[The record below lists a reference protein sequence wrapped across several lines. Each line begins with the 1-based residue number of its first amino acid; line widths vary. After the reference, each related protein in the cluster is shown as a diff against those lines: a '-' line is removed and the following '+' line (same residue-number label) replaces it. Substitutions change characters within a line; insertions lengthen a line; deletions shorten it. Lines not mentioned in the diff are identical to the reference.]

1 MRNHNEK
8 ARDMAR
14 SVLPSTARKGAR
26 ETRTTIHGR
35 ERAHE
40 RQLLHELRHWSEPDD
55 FEGDLGVASRHRR
68 DVADMVSDRR
78 AADKVGP
85 LIVWA
90 ERLVER
96 NTVLS
101 SATPEDREVYFR
113 TILPPGLIGNH
124 AISHLYWVLD
134 DRRGHWSRVRSRT
147 ENPRNPDVAIVE
159 AIISA
164 GRHGDLNR
172 RLRAE
177 LDRVVAHSVRLPPE
191 RIIDGEHPAPGVLL
205 PYRGVTDYRRRY
217 IRFLAGA
224 HDAAAFVKDADREVL
239 KVVRAFHADITGTGK
254 AEGSRRDPRAID
266 PVGVH
271 AHHR

>member
-26 ETRTTIHGR
+26 ETRANIHSR

-40 RQLLHELRHWSEPDD
+40 RQLLHDLRRCIEPDD
-55 FEGDLGVASRHRR
+55 FDGDLGVASRHRR
-68 DVADMVSDRR
+68 DVADMVDDRR

-113 TILPPGLIGNH
+113 KILPPGLIGNH

-134 DRRGHWSRVRSRT
+134 DRRGRWSRARRRT
-147 ENPRNPDVAIVE
+147 ENARNPDVTIVE
-159 AIISA
+159 AIIAA

-172 RLRAE
+172 RLRAQ
-177 LDRVVAHSVRLPPE
+177 LDRVVTHTVRLPPE
-191 RIIDGEHPAPGVLL
+191 RLIDDDHPAPGVLL
-205 PYRGVTDYRRRY
+205 RYRSVTEYRRRY

-224 HDAAAFVKDADREVL
+224 HDAEAFVKDADWEVL
-239 KVVRAFHADITGTGK
+239 KVVRSFHADITGADN
-254 AEGSRRDPRAID
+254 AEGRPA
-266 PVGVH
+266 
-271 AHHR
+271 

>member
-26 ETRTTIHGR
+26 DTRATIHRR

-40 RQLLHELRHWSEPDD
+40 RQLLHDLRHSSEPDD

-78 AADKVGP
+78 AADKVSP
-85 LIVWA
+85 LIAWA
-90 ERLVER
+90 ERLVDR
-96 NTVLS
+96 DPMLCA
-101 SATPEDREVYFR
+101 ATPEDREVYFR
-113 TILPPGLIGNH
+113 KVLPPGLIGNH

-134 DRRGHWSRVRSRT
+134 DRRAWWSRARRHT
-147 ENPRNPDVAIVE
+147 EHAPNPDVAIVE

-177 LDRVVAHSVRLPPE
+177 LDRVVAATVRLPPE
-191 RIIDGEHPAPGVLL
+191 RLIDGDHPAPGVLL
-205 PYRGVTDYRRRY
+205 PYRSVTQYRRRY

-224 HDAAAFVKDADREVL
+224 HDAEAFVKDADREVL
-239 KVVRAFHADITGTGK
+239 KVVRAFHADITGADK
-254 AEGSRRDPRAID
+254 AERPSA
-266 PVGVH
+266 
-271 AHHR
+271 